1 MRIIKDPDVRRSEIL
16 DAAEMLFITK
26 GYNKTTIIDILDKLS
41 IAKGTFYYYFKSK
54 EEVMDAVIMRI
65 VDADVAAAKEIA
77 ERTDLSALDKFHQML
92 MAQRPK
98 NRGSKDQMIEQFHQ
112 PDNAQM
118 HQKSLVQS
126 IVHLTPVFTEVIEQ
140 GIRENVFKTAYP
152 QETMEFL
159 FASSAFIFDEC
170 LFDWQPGEAIQRAA
184 AFVSIM
190 ENILGAEKGSF
201 EPIYKMLTGQI

>member
-1 MRIIKDPDVRRSEIL
+1 MRIIKKPEVRKSEIL
-16 DAAEMLFITK
+16 DTAEMLFITK
-26 GYNKTTIIDILDKLS
+26 GYNQTTIIDILDKIG

-54 EEVMDAVIMRI
+54 EEVMDAVIVRI

-77 ERTDLSALDKFHQML
+77 ERTDISALNKIYQML

-98 NRGSKDQMIEQFHQ
+98 KGGSKEQMIEQFHQ
-112 PDNAQM
+112 TDNAQM

-126 IVHLTPVFTEVIEQ
+126 ILHLAPVFTEVIKQ
-140 GIRENVFKTAYP
+140 GISENVFKTDYP

-159 FASSAFIFDEC
+159 IAASTFIFDEG
-170 LFDWQPGEAIQRAA
+170 LFDWQPDEVLQRAK

-190 ENILGAEKGSF
+190 ETTLGAEKDSLK
-201 EPIYKMLTGQI
+201 PIYKMLIGQL